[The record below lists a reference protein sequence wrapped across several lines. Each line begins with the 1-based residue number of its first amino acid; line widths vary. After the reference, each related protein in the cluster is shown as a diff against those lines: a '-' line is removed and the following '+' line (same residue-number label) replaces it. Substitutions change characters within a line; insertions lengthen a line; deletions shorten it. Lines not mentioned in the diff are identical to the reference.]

1 MFDWFY
7 PLYFGMIRKC
17 LSAYVSNDKMVKL
30 IFKFLCELVS
40 NNTNRIRFD
49 AWNVNGLIIFKEVS
63 TLMMQYM
70 EHYGCLRL
78 K

>member
-1 MFDWFY
+1 
-7 PLYFGMIRKC
+7 
-17 LSAYVSNDKMVKL
+17 MVKL